1 MAPCRRAVNRARP
14 CRTGPPALGL
24 DGWHRGSARLPT
36 SEPSNPAAS
45 AATAPAAAGWP
56 DLAWPLVICGYFA
69 LQVVWRRLLGAGLNL
84 DEAEILL
91 WSRHLALGY
100 GPQPPLYSWLQW
112 AFLEVIPDRLLALSL
127 LKNLL
132 LAATYLAVWRLLRS
146 AYPDRIAGPAALA
159 LFLVPQISWDSQ
171 RDLTHSVLA
180 TALAA
185 AAALVFWTRALPG
198 RRGGWALLGLL
209 TGLGLLAK
217 ANFLVVPAA
226 FVLAAVSLAELRA
239 RISLRGLLVATA
251 VTVAVVAVP
260 LAWAIEHPELAFA
273 STHKLAMATR
283 PGPAAAAT
291 GLADLAVA
299 LVDLLL
305 VTVIV
310 VGGIGFLRRREAMA
324 AAPAGP
330 LDRLLFRALAIGLAL
345 ATAGVLASGA
355 TNVRSL
361 WLLPLVYLAAPL
373 AAIHLLQRTGAAGA
387 RALVRTIGV
396 LALLVFVALGV
407 AIRYGEPGNPALYRA
422 PVAEAAADLVARFP
436 DAERIVAEPD
446 WLAGA
451 LVYHRPDLPVV
462 SADDPGAAPPP
473 GARVVAIWWDG
484 DWRDRI
490 TTGLARAWGGRVA
503 LGAPETTSRAFPLQ
517 PDEPFE
523 TDAAEVM
530 R

>member
-1 MAPCRRAVNRARP
+1 M
-14 CRTGPPALGL
+14 
-24 DGWHRGSARLPT
+24 PT
-36 SEPSNPAAS
+36 SEPSDPAAPP
-45 AATAPAAAGWP
+45 ATAPAAGDWP

-112 AFLEVIPDRLLALSL
+112 AFLAVVPDRLLALSL
-127 LKNLL
+127 LKNMA
-132 LAATYLAVWRLLRS
+132 LAATYLAIWRLLRS
-146 AYPDRIAGPAALA
+146 VHPDRIAGPAALA

-185 AAALVFWTRALPG
+185 AAALAFWTRALPG
-198 RRGGWALLGLL
+198 RRAGWALLGLV

-217 ANFLVVPAA
+217 PNFPLVPAA
-226 FVLAAVSLAELRA
+226 FVLAALSIAELRG
-239 RISLRGLLVATA
+239 RIVVGGLAAAAAVAA
-251 VTVAVVAVP
+251 AIVAAP
-260 LAWAIEHPELAFA
+260 LAWAIQHPEIAFA
-273 STHKLAMATR
+273 STHKLALATR
-283 PGPAAAAT
+283 PGPAAAAA
-291 GLADLAVA
+291 GLAELATA

-305 VTVIV
+305 VTAIV
-310 VGGIGFLRRREAMA
+310 VGGIAFLRRRDAT
-324 AAPAGP
+324 AGGP
-330 LDRLLFRALAIGLAL
+330 PGALDRLLFRAIVIGVAI
-345 ATAGVLASGA
+345 ATLGVLASGA
-355 TNVRSL
+355 TNIRSL

-373 AAIHLLQRTGAAGA
+373 AAVHLLRRTGAAGA

-396 LALLVFVALGV
+396 LAVLVFVGLGV
-407 AIRYGEPGNPALYRA
+407 NIRYGEPGNPALYRA

-436 DAERIVAEPD
+436 DAERIVAAPD
-446 WLAGA
+446 WLAGS

-462 SADDPGAAPPP
+462 SAEDPGPAPPP

-490 TTGLARAWGGRVA
+490 TAGLARAWGGPVG
-503 LGAPETTSRAFPLQ
+503 LGAAETTTRAFPLQ

-523 TDAAEVM
+523 TRAAEVT